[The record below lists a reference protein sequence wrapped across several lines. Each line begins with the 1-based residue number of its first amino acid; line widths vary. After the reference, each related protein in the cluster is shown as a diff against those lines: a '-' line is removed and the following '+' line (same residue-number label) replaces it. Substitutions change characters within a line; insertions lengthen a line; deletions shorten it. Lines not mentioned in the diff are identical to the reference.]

1 MAKNVLKPEVKMSGL
16 MDIAL
21 IGASKAATEQA
32 LTPFVGN
39 GSFVSGI
46 VKLGAGGIIQPRGK
60 LGNIVGSGLVLDS
73 IDDLVT
79 ATLKMLKVGTT
90 ETGDEW

>member
-32 LTPFVGN
+32 LTPFIGN
-39 GSFVSGI
+39 GSFVSGF
-46 VKLGAGGIIQPRGK
+46 VKLGAGGIIQGRGK
-60 LGNIVGSGLVLDS
+60 IGNVVGSGLVLDS

-79 ATLKMLKVGTT
+79 ATLKMLKVGST